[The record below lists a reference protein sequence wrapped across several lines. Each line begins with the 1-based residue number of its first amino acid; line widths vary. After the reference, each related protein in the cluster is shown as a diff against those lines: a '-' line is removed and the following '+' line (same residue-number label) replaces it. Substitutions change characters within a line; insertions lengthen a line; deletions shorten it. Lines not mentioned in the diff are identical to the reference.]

1 MPTKKTAS
9 KKAPAKKAKA
19 SIAAA
24 VITAIKTVKAGA
36 KKLVTRKPRTTPKPA
51 AKKVAAPKKAAAVK
65 KPVSRTTKNISADAK
80 PTKLPEAYGTGRL
93 FLVARDPRWLYAHWD
108 FSRDEQRAFNGGNLI
123 LRVHRDSTSGA
134 LVSEVKLPADARHWF
149 LPVARGETRYIAEL
163 GYNHPRGGWVVV
175 ATSDV
180 VVTPSESIAPE
191 MTALFATIPSGV
203 PFKKVLKSINA
214 SVADNL
220 PLIEIIR
227 QFRDQ
232 LPGFDVFPAERNW
245 TPAQT
250 RELSRLAGV
259 RQIHRRLVREL
270 ASLTAANILT
280 GDTEV
285 TDKASGEIDFST
297 SSSSS
302 WSGDLN

>member
-1 MPTKKTAS
+1 M
-9 KKAPAKKAKA
+9 
-19 SIAAA
+19 
-24 VITAIKTVKAGA
+24 
-36 KKLVTRKPRTTPKPA
+36 VTRKPSTAAAKKTVAAKTASRAPKKTIRSAEKSKPA
-51 AKKVAAPKKAAAVK
+51 A
-65 KPVSRTTKNISADAK
+65 
-80 PTKLPEAYGTGRL
+80 TKLPEAYGTGRL

-108 FSRDEQRAFNGGNLI
+108 FSRDEQRAHNDGKLT

-191 MTALFATIPSGV
+191 TAALFATIPPGV

-214 SVADNL
+214 SVAQNL

-270 ASLTAANILT
+270 ASLTAANIPSSE
-280 GDTEV
+280 TESLSEE
-285 TDKASGEIDFST
+285 DLFASA
-297 SSSSS
+297 SSS